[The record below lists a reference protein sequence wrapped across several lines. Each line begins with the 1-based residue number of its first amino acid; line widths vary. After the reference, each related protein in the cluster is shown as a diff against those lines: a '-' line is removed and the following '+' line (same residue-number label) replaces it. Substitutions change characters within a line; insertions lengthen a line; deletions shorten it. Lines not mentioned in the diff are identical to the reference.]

1 MMVVIKQAF
10 IIAAKDTRQF
20 FKDRFGVAFAL
31 AFPLLFVV
39 AFSAAFGDVGPE
51 DDDLTLTV
59 GLREGDAFGGLVVR
73 GMAEDA
79 AAGLSVL
86 DYDIAAGEVADGT
99 LQGFVAFPEGFDARL
114 QAGEFPPLE
123 IVLGNDDINT
133 EFALRGLARDIR
145 GRVGTVGLALEAAA
159 LIGGAAVVD
168 LDAIATVSE
177 AAPVLSFVREQVG
190 DVEAIAA
197 SNLTL
202 PGYLTMFVFFAAA
215 LSAEAIARERKN
227 HTLERLLSNGTT
239 RPAILFGKFLSSV
252 YRGGMQLAVL
262 WGVGLIAFGID
273 IGASPIA
280 VIGVS
285 ILMVLASSAFGVML
299 ASMVDSV
306 RTASSAAVLAS
317 LSMAALGGSWWP
329 LFIAPDWQQ
338 QLAKVTPHSWANT
351 AFNKLMLFGAEGS
364 EVVLEMA
371 ALGLFTVGFMA
382 IAIARFRTAPTS

>member
-1 MMVVIKQAF
+1 MVMIKQSF
-10 IIAAKDTRQF
+10 LIAAKDMKQF

-39 AFSAAFGDVGPE
+39 AFSAALGDVGPG
-51 DDDLTLTV
+51 DDDLTLAV
-59 GLREGDAFGGLVVR
+59 GLRDGDMLGGLVVR
-73 GMAEDA
+73 GMAADPQ
-79 AAGLSVL
+79 AGLSVL
-86 DYDIAAGEVADGT
+86 DYDVAAAEVADGT
-99 LQGFVAFPEGFDARL
+99 LQGFVAFPVGFDVRL

-123 IVLGNDDINT
+123 IVLGNDDIAT

-159 LIGGAAVVD
+159 SIGGSGVVD
-168 LDAIATVSE
+168 LAAIAEVSKAE
-177 AAPVLSFVREQVG
+177 PVLSFAREQVG
-190 DVEAIAA
+190 GVEAIGA
-197 SNLTL
+197 SSLTL

-239 RPAILFGKFLSSV
+239 RSAILFGKFLSSV
-252 YRGGMQLAVL
+252 FRGGMQLAVL
-262 WGVGLIAFGID
+262 WGMGLIAFGID
-273 IGASPIA
+273 IGASPAA
-280 VIGVS
+280 VIVVS

-338 QLAKVTPHSWANT
+338 QIAKVTPHAWANT
-351 AFNKLMLFGAEGS
+351 AFNKLLLFGAEGS

-371 ALGLFTVGFMA
+371 ALSLFTVAFMA
-382 IAIARFRTAPTS
+382 IAIAKFRTAPTS